1 VSRTFLP
8 ADRSIGFAG
17 AGAGAVLFAGA
28 LLFAAACGRE
38 EVDQTVDALPV
49 EALAVSETPVLEP
62 GTVRVEFFDGRV
74 SVTSNGAQRIAVL
87 RELAEQAGFE
97 LVSGDLERQALTLH
111 IEDVALEEALI
122 ALLRGV
128 RYGVEY
134 GYEVGG
140 DSHALV
146 RLTVGEPIEV
156 AAAKPQAE
164 RWDETP
170 QFESAEQEKLA
181 RKILVDL
188 RERTA
193 ERSQE
198 ELQRLRE
205 EHAARAEA
213 MEDELVERIGDPDP
227 SVRAEAVSDLP
238 LGGEEAQG
246 AERLQRLARVAADDP
261 DPQVR
266 IAAVGRLG
274 ESDSPGAVDPLV
286 GALDDPDREVV
297 LEALTAVQN
306 RDDASLLPYLEPLLQ
321 DPDPE
326 IREKTE
332 FTKEWLQW

>member
-1 VSRTFLP
+1 VSRTCLP
-8 ADRSIGFAG
+8 ANRSIGC
-17 AGAGAVLFAGA
+17 AGAVLFAGA
-28 LLFAAACGRE
+28 LLLAAACGRE

-49 EALAVSETPVLEP
+49 EALAVSETPALEP
-62 GTVRVEFFDGRV
+62 GTARVEFFDGRV

-87 RELAEQAGFE
+87 RELAEQVGFE
-97 LVSGDLERQALTLH
+97 LVSGDLERQALKLR
-111 IEDVALEEALI
+111 IEDVALEEALF

-128 RYGVEY
+128 RYGAEY
-134 GYEVGG
+134 GYEAGV

-146 RLTVGEPIEV
+146 RLTVGEPIDV
-156 AAAKPQAE
+156 AAAAKPQTE
-164 RWDETP
+164 RWDENP

-188 RERTA
+188 RARTA
-193 ERSQE
+193 ERSRE

-213 MEDELVERIGDPDP
+213 MEDELIEQIGDPDP

-238 LGGEEAQG
+238 LGRDQEQE
-246 AERLQRLARVAADDP
+246 AERLRRLARLAVDDP

-274 ESDSPGAVDPLV
+274 ESDSPGALDPLV

-297 LEALTAVQN
+297 LEVLDAVQE
-306 RDDASLLPYLEPLLQ
+306 RDDAALIPYLEPLLR
-321 DPDPE
+321 DPDSE
-326 IREKTE
+326 IREKAE
-332 FTKEWLQW
+332 FTVEWLQW

>member
-8 ADRSIGFAG
+8 ADRSIGF

-62 GTVRVEFFDGRV
+62 GTARVEFFDGRV

-97 LVSGDLERQALTLH
+97 LVSGDLERQALKLR
-111 IEDVALEEALI
+111 IEDVALGEALFV
-122 ALLRGV
+122 LLRGV
-128 RYGVEY
+128 HYGVEY
-134 GYEVGG
+134 GYEAGV

-146 RLTVGEPIEV
+146 RLTVGEPIDV
-156 AAAKPQAE
+156 AAAAKPQAE

-227 SVRAEAVSDLP
+227 SVRADAVSDLP

-261 DPQVR
+261 DPRVR

-297 LEALTAVQN
+297 LEALDAVQDL
-306 RDDASLLPYLEPLLQ
+306 DDVALIPYLEPLLQ
-321 DPDPE
+321 DPDTE
-326 IREKTE
+326 IREKAE